1 MDESPIIFEINPNSG
16 VPIYRQI
23 VDQVLAMVAGGLLRE
38 GDLLPSVRQVARD
51 AAVNP
56 MTVSKAYSRLET
68 EGVVRRVRGQGMEVL
83 PPRKTARSTSA
94 KQQFRDT
101 IEPALH
107 RARQLG
113 LNQKQ
118 IREVISSLLQDQRTM
133 NESRPPRRTA
143 CDKSFG
149 GKASAPRHRSRDSSP
164 ARCSACSAQTAA
176 AKRRSSNARWD
187 CCGPPPA
194 ARPSSAKT
202 PGTCRPPRKPGWATC
217 RRK

>member
-1 MDESPIIFEINPNSG
+1 MDESPIIYELNPTSG

-23 VDQVLAMVAGGLLRE
+23 VDQVLAMVVGGLLRP

-83 PPRKTARSTSA
+83 PPSQNGTLDERKD
-94 KQQFRDT
+94 QFRAT
-101 IEPALH
+101 IEPAIH

-118 IREVISSLLQDQRTM
+118 IREVISSLLQDR
-133 NESRPPRRTA
+133 EP
-143 CDKSFG
+143 
-149 GKASAPRHRSRDSSP
+149 
-164 ARCSACSAQTAA
+164 
-176 AKRRSSNARWD
+176 
-187 CCGPPPA
+187 
-194 ARPSSAKT
+194 
-202 PGTCRPPRKPGWATC
+202 
-217 RRK
+217 